1 MTATKNESTDAGWH
15 QMKADGAKLQSLL
28 EDPLPA
34 NDTSRLRADELFL
47 GFDNTTGDTWI
58 YPSNMPCRSYQLSMT
73 QAALYRNTLIVLPTG
88 LGKTFIAAVVMYNLY
103 RWYPRGKVIFMAPTR
118 PLVNQ
123 QIEACKNIMP
133 FPPQDTV
140 ELTGKLAKPKRT
152 ELWQSK
158 RVFFVTPQVVQ
169 SDMFGDM
176 HRDSSAALSLGQESN
191 FPFKDIKLV
200 VVDEAHKAKGRYA
213 YTEVVQAIARQTKCF
228 RVLALSATPGRTQ
241 DDVAEVCRN
250 LLISHLEVRWD
261 NSIDVSPYV
270 HKRHMQTVVVSLGE
284 QIQEIRENL
293 LLIIDP
299 YLRQLIEAE
308 VLSGHKENI
317 NRNFLL
323 YEQKRFRERSL
334 RHGNHPLH
342 ATVNSNF
349 STCISLYHAL
359 ELLERHGLRVFLNNF
374 EEDEDGNAK
383 YVLQMD
389 FRLKSLVQKIKQQVG
404 PNPFEVSAGVMT
416 NGQIAEM
423 PKDLDF
429 GHPKFE
435 KARECLLKHFQVI
448 IKKCSIIPYIFVPI
462 TKGWGSIFILSEH
475 RNGQKVFLE
484 TPYKASLISI
494 NACPSACLVNVGP
507 NPFEVSAGVMTNG
520 QIAEMPKDL
529 DFGHP
534 KFEKARECLLK
545 HFQEQE
551 NSRAMVFC
559 EYRESVL
566 LIYRMLLQE
575 KPLLK
580 PRCFVGQ
587 GGSSGG
593 LRAFTQKQQIQIM
606 NDFRS
611 GKSNI
616 LIATSIG
623 EEGIDVGEV
632 DLIICFD
639 ISSANPTRFIQRIG
653 RTGRQRNGKVV
664 MLVTE
669 GREQK
674 LLKDVMA
681 TKDQLNKKL
690 LRSQIV
696 KQSLYQ
702 HSQRLVPPEFTPT
715 CVRSFIK
722 PIEKELKEFKV
733 KKTKTTP
740 NAKGK
745 VNQDLRKYF
754 NSKTCEEDKAMEF
767 FQLDPTPKE
776 TKPGSY
782 TQQCMQKKYERIK
795 DLFKDFEGALT
806 TNARKCEENP
816 LPSIPLN
823 EEMAESQVKNIGVDP
838 KHTSKI
844 NKFLKIK
851 QTSRGV
857 LLRAEITD
865 LAQHLKSPEMSNE
878 MKIALL
884 ELNPKFIEQNLEN
897 MKILNALGVENEEDV
912 SPEEKSVREINEI
925 ILNLLG
931 GDSKSVENF
940 LYDLELKEIREQ
952 CTKEDMKKFKQK
964 IDRILKPF
972 DNQGL
977 CCDNYDYLMAEF
989 RKTSRYQ
996 ELLEQKNSDI
1006 IKGQSLAYDTVMFM
1020 DETTENSL
1028 EYSPSNSK
1036 YCKQWSEHI
1045 KSESTPLSKE
1055 KPIQSYFIHQTNSK
1069 KETRLPIEQAK
1080 QNKGIKNGSQEKLS
1094 LSPILAPKRTANV
1107 SSLPSVSR
1115 NYEFIDNSVPQ
1126 CNDNDVSAASSKAT
1140 KNSFHQELDMDLEAF
1155 LYPFQSIEQ
1164 TTESKAAKNDIKAN
1178 EFTKTQSKPSKEAA
1192 EVYSLPSDRCAFID
1206 NSIPQWNAAS
1216 IEASKISLQQ
1226 ELNVDLEAFLDPFQ
1240 SIEHPKQSKASKSD
1254 IKSNEFTK
1262 IQLKQA
1268 FINSQEK
1275 RNLSPIAA
1283 PKEAAN
1289 DYNSSSDGTNCE
1301 FIDNTIPQRH
1311 DISAVSSDATQVSLQ
1326 QELDVDLEA
1335 FLEPFPEEELL
1346 LQKQLSKKEIAS
1358 PSHCDS
1364 LKKPDNQSPDLFSLS
1379 SSANSP
1385 GGKIQRSTPQRILK
1399 ALQGLTP
1406 IDSPPRSINTKQME
1420 TIEKSPSL
1428 FEMYLKSTRGK
1439 GKIRLHESPR
1449 PSIAAI
1455 GKDTSVIRIPQNRE
1469 RALSKRKIFDSD
1481 EEVPTRKE
1489 LTAIDCRSNDDTE
1502 SDLEEIPATQ
1512 MPRRNRRRFN
1522 CFIMAEAAVSGP
1534 ETSQDEDESAT
1545 DRYVL
1550 DSMIVASDEENENAH
1565 SSTHTKAMYLRSLKS
1580 PIRQQGAFKI
1590 PAPRVYDDDP
1600 SIFSQPLS
1608 QTCSQYIS
1616 DSFVVDDN
1624 LAAETSDQTLC
1635 PLEKAEKLLEAKR
1648 RKGKRKY
1655 ATVVDINPVPK
1666 KRRIR
1671 TYVID
1676 DNTSEEEV

>member
-1 MTATKNESTDAGWH
+1 MIATKNENTGTAWH
-15 QMKADGAKLQSLL
+15 QIKADDPKLQSLL
-28 EDPLPA
+28 EDSSPA
-34 NDTSRLRADELFL
+34 NGTPRLRADELFF
-47 GFDNTTGDTWI
+47 GFDNTTGNAWI
-58 YPSNMPCRSYQLSMT
+58 YPSNMPCRSYQMSMT

-140 ELTGKLAKPKRT
+140 ELTGKLAKAKRT
-152 ELWQSK
+152 DLWQSK

-191 FPFKDIKLV
+191 FPFKDVKLV

-213 YTEVVQAIARQTKCF
+213 YTEVVQAIARETKCF

-241 DDVAEVCRN
+241 EDVAEVCRN
-250 LLISHLEVRWD
+250 LLISHLEIRWD
-261 NSIDVSPYV
+261 TSIDVSPYV

-284 QIQEIRENL
+284 EIQEIRENL
-293 LLIIDP
+293 LQIIDP

-374 EEDEDGNAK
+374 EEDEDGKAK

-389 FRLKSLVQKIKQQVG
+389 FRLKSLIQKIKHQVG
-404 PNPFEVSAGVMT
+404 PNPFDVSAGVMT

-435 KARECLLKHFQVI
+435 KAREC
-448 IKKCSIIPYIFVPI
+448 
-462 TKGWGSIFILSEH
+462 
-475 RNGQKVFLE
+475 
-484 TPYKASLISI
+484 
-494 NACPSACLVNVGP
+494 
-507 NPFEVSAGVMTNG
+507 
-520 QIAEMPKDL
+520 
-529 DFGHP
+529 
-534 KFEKARECLLK
+534 
-545 HFQEQE
+545 
-551 NSRAMVFC
+551 
-559 EYRESVL
+559 
-566 LIYRMLLQE
+566 
-575 KPLLK
+575 
-580 PRCFVGQ
+580 Q

-593 LRAFTQKQQIQIM
+593 LRSFTQKQQMQIM

-611 GKSNI
+611 GQSNI

-669 GREQK
+669 GKEQK

-681 TKDQLNKKL
+681 TKDQLNKRL

-715 CVRSFIK
+715 CIRSFIK
-722 PIEKELKEFKV
+722 PIEEELKEVKV
-733 KKTKTTP
+733 KKTKTTSK
-740 NAKGK
+740 AKAK
-745 VNQDLRKYF
+745 DNQDLRKYF
-754 NSKTCEEDKAMEF
+754 NSKKCEEDKDMEF

-776 TKPGSY
+776 NKPGSY

-795 DLFKDFEGALT
+795 DLFKDFQGALT
-806 TNARKCEENP
+806 TNAWEKNQ
-816 LPSIPLN
+816 LPNVPLN
-823 EEMAESQVKNIGVDP
+823 KETAESQVKNIGVDP

-844 NKFLKIK
+844 NKFLKTK
-851 QTSRGV
+851 QTTRGV
-857 LLRAEITD
+857 LLRAEIND

-897 MKILNALGVENEEDV
+897 MKVLNALGFENEEDL
-912 SPEEKSVREINEI
+912 SREEKSVREINAI
-925 ILNLLG
+925 ILNLIG

-940 LYDLELKEIREQ
+940 LCDLELKEIKEQ
-952 CTKEDMKKFKQK
+952 CANEGMKTFKHK

-977 CCDNYDYLMAEF
+977 SCDNYDYIMAEF

-996 ELLEQKNSDI
+996 ELLEQEKSDI
-1006 IKGQSLAYDTVMFM
+1006 IKGQSSAYDTVVFV
-1020 DETTENSL
+1020 DEGTENSL
-1028 EYSPSNSK
+1028 EYSPSDSK

-1055 KPIQSYFIHQTNSK
+1055 KPIQSYFLHEANGK
-1069 KETRLPIEQAK
+1069 KETQVSIEQAK
-1080 QNKGIKNGSQEKLS
+1080 QNKGIENYSQEKLS
-1094 LSPILAPKRTANV
+1094 LSPIVAPSDTT
-1107 SSLPSVSR
+1107 
-1115 NYEFIDNSVPQ
+1115 NYEFIDNSIPQ
-1126 CNDNDVSAASSKAT
+1126 CNDISAASSETT
-1140 KNSFHQELDMDLEAF
+1140 KISLQQELDVNFEAF
-1155 LYPFQSIEQ
+1155 LDPFQSIEQ
-1164 TTESKAAKNDIKAN
+1164 TERNKVNKNYIKGN
-1178 EFTKTQSKPSKEAA
+1178 EFTKTQSKPPKETAK
-1192 EVYSLPSDRCAFID
+1192 VYSLPSDSKNCDFID

-1216 IEASKISLQQ
+1216 TEASKVSLQQ
-1226 ELNVDLEAFLDPFQ
+1226 ELDVDLEAFLDPLQ
-1240 SIEHPKQSKASKSD
+1240 SVEQTKQSKATKNV

-1262 IQLKQA
+1262 IQSKKV

-1275 RNLSPIAA
+1275 RNLSPIAV
-1283 PKEAAN
+1283 PMEAAN
-1289 DYNSSSDGTNCE
+1289 AYSLSSDSTNCE
-1301 FIDNTIPQRH
+1301 FIDNTIPQCH
-1311 DISAVSSDATQVSLQ
+1311 DISAASSNATQVSLQ

-1335 FLEPFPEEELL
+1335 FLDPFPEEELF
-1346 LQKQLSKKEIAS
+1346 LQKQLLKQGIAS
-1358 PSHCDS
+1358 SSHCDS
-1364 LKKPDNQSPDLFSLS
+1364 FKKTDNQSPDLFSFS

-1385 GGKIQRSTPQRILK
+1385 IGKIQRGTPQRILK
-1399 ALQGLTP
+1399 ALQGSTP
-1406 IDSPPRSINTKQME
+1406 INSPPRSTNTKQME
-1420 TIEKSPSL
+1420 KVEKSPSL
-1428 FEMYLKSTRGK
+1428 FEMYLQSTRGK

-1449 PSIAAI
+1449 RSITA
-1455 GKDTSVIRIPQNRE
+1455 KDKDASLIRIPQNRE
-1469 RALSKRKIFDSD
+1469 KVLSKRKIFDSD

-1512 MPRRNRRRFN
+1512 MVRFFYKCFENVLLSSFLFQPPRNRRRFN

-1550 DSMIVASDEENENAH
+1550 DSVIVASDEENENAH

-1580 PIRQQGAFKI
+1580 PIRQRGAFKI
-1590 PAPRVYDDDP
+1590 PAPRVYDDDAF
-1600 SIFSQPLS
+1600 IFSQPLS

-1624 LAAETSDQTLC
+1624 LGAETSDQTLC

-1648 RKGKRKY
+1648 RKSKRKH
-1655 ATVVDINPVPK
+1655 ASVVDINPMPK

>member
-1 MTATKNESTDAGWH
+1 MTATKNENTGTAWH
-15 QMKADGAKLQSLL
+15 QIKADDPKLQALL
-28 EDPLPA
+28 EDSSPA
-34 NDTSRLRADELFL
+34 NGTSRLRADELFF
-47 GFDNTTGDTWI
+47 GFDNTTGDAWI

-140 ELTGKLAKPKRT
+140 ELTGKLAKAKRT

-191 FPFKDIKLV
+191 FPFKDVKLV

-213 YTEVVQAIARQTKCF
+213 YTEVVQAIARETKCF

-241 DDVAEVCRN
+241 EDVAEVCRN
-250 LLISHLEVRWD
+250 LLISHLEIRWD
-261 NSIDVSPYV
+261 NSIDVLPYV

-299 YLRQLIEAE
+299 YLRQLVEAE

-374 EEDEDGNAK
+374 EEDEDGKAK

-389 FRLKSLVQKIKQQVG
+389 FRLKSLIQKVKHQVG
-404 PNPFEVSAGVMT
+404 PNPFDVSAGVMT

-435 KARECLLKHFQVI
+435 KAREC
-448 IKKCSIIPYIFVPI
+448 
-462 TKGWGSIFILSEH
+462 
-475 RNGQKVFLE
+475 
-484 TPYKASLISI
+484 
-494 NACPSACLVNVGP
+494 
-507 NPFEVSAGVMTNG
+507 
-520 QIAEMPKDL
+520 
-529 DFGHP
+529 
-534 KFEKARECLLK
+534 
-545 HFQEQE
+545 
-551 NSRAMVFC
+551 
-559 EYRESVL
+559 
-566 LIYRMLLQE
+566 
-575 KPLLK
+575 
-580 PRCFVGQ
+580 Q

-593 LRAFTQKQQIQIM
+593 LRSFTQKQQIQIM

-669 GREQK
+669 GKEQK

-681 TKDQLNKKL
+681 TKDQLNKSL
-690 LRSQIV
+690 LRSQKV

-715 CVRSFIK
+715 CIRSFIK
-722 PIEKELKEFKV
+722 PIEKELKEVKV
-733 KKTKTTP
+733 KKTKTTSK
-740 NAKGK
+740 AKAK
-745 VNQDLRKYF
+745 DNQDLRKYF
-754 NSKTCEEDKAMEF
+754 NSKKSEEDKDMEF

-776 TKPGSY
+776 NKPGFY

-795 DLFKDFEGALT
+795 NLFKDFEGALM
-806 TNARKCEENP
+806 TNACEKNQ
-816 LPSIPLN
+816 LPNVPLN
-823 EEMAESQVKNIGVDP
+823 KEMAESQVKNIGIDP

-844 NKFLKIK
+844 NKFLKTK
-851 QTSRGV
+851 QTTRGV
-857 LLRAEITD
+857 LLRAEIND
-865 LAQHLKSPEMSNE
+865 LAQHLKSHEMSNE

-884 ELNPKFIEQNLEN
+884 ELNPKFVEQNLEN
-897 MKILNALGVENEEDV
+897 MKILNALGFENEEDL
-912 SPEEKSVREINEI
+912 SHEEKSVREINKI
-925 ILNLLG
+925 ILNLIG

-940 LYDLELKEIREQ
+940 LSDLELKETREQ
-952 CTKEDMKKFKQK
+952 CANEGMEKFKHK
-964 IDRILKPF
+964 IDSILKPF

-977 CCDNYDYLMAEF
+977 SCDNYDYIMAEF

-996 ELLEQKNSDI
+996 ELLEQKNSDN
-1006 IKGQSLAYDTVMFM
+1006 IKGQSLAYDTVTFM
-1020 DETTENSL
+1020 GEGTEKSL
-1028 EYSPSNSK
+1028 EYSPSDSK

-1045 KSESTPLSKE
+1045 KNESTPLSKI
-1055 KPIQSYFIHQTNSK
+1055 KPIQSYFAHEADGK
-1069 KETRLPIEQAK
+1069 KETQVSIEQAK
-1080 QNKGIKNGSQEKLS
+1080 QYKGIKNYSQETLG
-1094 LSPILAPKRTANV
+1094 LSPIVAPKKTANV
-1107 SSLPSVSR
+1107 SSLPSHNT
-1115 NYEFIDNSVPQ
+1115 NYDFIDNSIPQ
-1126 CNDNDVSAASSKAT
+1126 CHDISAASSEAT
-1140 KNSFHQELDMDLEAF
+1140 KSSLHQELDVDFEPF
-1155 LYPFQSIEQ
+1155 LDAFQSIEQ
-1164 TTESKAAKNDIKAN
+1164 TEQSKEIKNYIKGNA
-1178 EFTKTQSKPSKEAA
+1178 FTKTQSKPPKEAA
-1192 EVYSLPSDRCAFID
+1192 NVYSLPSASNNCNFID
-1206 NSIPQWNAAS
+1206 NSIPKWKAAS
-1216 IEASKISLQQ
+1216 TEASKISLQQ
-1226 ELNVDLEAFLDPFQ
+1226 ELDADLEAFLDPFQ
-1240 SIEHPKQSKASKSD
+1240 SVEQTKQSKATKND

-1262 IQLKQA
+1262 MQSKQA

-1275 RNLSPIAA
+1275 RNLSPIAV

-1289 DYNSSSDGTNCE
+1289 VHSLSSDSTNCE
-1301 FIDNTIPQRH
+1301 FIDNTIPQCH
-1311 DISAVSSDATQVSLQ
+1311 DISAASSDATQVSLQ

-1335 FLEPFPEEELL
+1335 FLDPFPEEELF
-1346 LQKQLSKKEIAS
+1346 LQKQLLKKQIAPS
-1358 PSHCDS
+1358 SHCDS
-1364 LKKPDNQSPDLFSLS
+1364 FKKTDNQSPDLFSLS

-1385 GGKIQRSTPQRILK
+1385 IGKIQRSTPQRILK
-1399 ALQGLTP
+1399 ALQGSTP
-1406 IDSPPRSINTKQME
+1406 INSPPRSTNTEQMKKV
-1420 TIEKSPSL
+1420 EKSPSL
-1428 FEMYLKSTRGK
+1428 FEMYLESTRGK

-1449 PSIAAI
+1449 RSIAAKN
-1455 GKDTSVIRIPQNRE
+1455 KDNSLIRIPQNRG
-1469 RALSKRKIFDSD
+1469 RVLSKRKIFDSD
-1481 EEVPTRKE
+1481 EEVPTHKE
-1489 LTAIDCRSNDDTE
+1489 LTAIDCRSNDDTD

-1512 MPRRNRRRFN
+1512 MPRRNRRRLN

-1534 ETSQDEDESAT
+1534 ETSQDEDESAN

-1550 DSMIVASDEENENAH
+1550 DSVIVASDEENENAH

-1590 PAPRVYDDDP
+1590 PAPRVYDDDAF
-1600 SIFSQPLS
+1600 IFSQPLS

-1624 LAAETSDQTLC
+1624 LGAETTDQTLC

-1648 RKGKRKY
+1648 RKGKRKH
-1655 ATVVDINPVPK
+1655 ASVVDINPMPK

>member
-1 MTATKNESTDAGWH
+1 MTATKNESTETCWH

-389 FRLKSLVQKIKQQVG
+389 FRLKSLIQKIKQQ
-404 PNPFEVSAGVMT
+404 
-416 NGQIAEM
+416 
-423 PKDLDF
+423 
-429 GHPKFE
+429 
-435 KARECLLKHFQVI
+435 
-448 IKKCSIIPYIFVPI
+448 
-462 TKGWGSIFILSEH
+462 
-475 RNGQKVFLE
+475 
-484 TPYKASLISI
+484 
-494 NACPSACLVNVGP
+494 VGP

-722 PIEKELKEFKV
+722 PIEKELKEVKV

-806 TNARKCEENP
+806 TNARKC
-816 LPSIPLN
+816 

-1164 TTESKAAKNDIKAN
+1164 TTESKAAKNDIKGN

-1268 FINSQEK
+1268 FTNSQEK

-1406 IDSPPRSINTKQME
+1406 INSPPRSTNTKQME
-1420 TIEKSPSL
+1420 KIEKSPSL

-1590 PAPRVYDDDP
+1590 PAPRVYDDDT

-1616 DSFVVDDN
+1616 DSFVVDDD

>member
-1 MTATKNESTDAGWH
+1 MIATKNENTGTAWH
-15 QMKADGAKLQSLL
+15 QIKADDPKLQSLL
-28 EDPLPA
+28 EDSSPA
-34 NDTSRLRADELFL
+34 NGTSRLRADELFF
-47 GFDNTTGDTWI
+47 GFDNTTGDAWI
-58 YPSNMPCRSYQLSMT
+58 YPSNMPCRAYQLSMT

-140 ELTGKLAKPKRT
+140 ELTGKLAKAKRT

-176 HRDSSAALSLGQESN
+176 HRDSSAALSLGQDSN
-191 FPFKDIKLV
+191 FPFKDVKLV

-213 YTEVVQAIARQTKCF
+213 YTEVVQAIARETKCF

-241 DDVAEVCRN
+241 EDVAEVCRN

-261 NSIDVSPYV
+261 TSIDVSPYV

-293 LLIIDP
+293 LQIIDP

-374 EEDEDGNAK
+374 EEDEDGKAK

-389 FRLKSLVQKIKQQVG
+389 FRLKSLIQKVKHQVG
-404 PNPFEVSAGVMT
+404 RNPFDVSAGVMT

-429 GHPKFE
+429 G
-435 KARECLLKHFQVI
+435 
-448 IKKCSIIPYIFVPI
+448 
-462 TKGWGSIFILSEH
+462 
-475 RNGQKVFLE
+475 
-484 TPYKASLISI
+484 
-494 NACPSACLVNVGP
+494 
-507 NPFEVSAGVMTNG
+507 
-520 QIAEMPKDL
+520 
-529 DFGHP
+529 
-534 KFEKARECLLK
+534 
-545 HFQEQE
+545 
-551 NSRAMVFC
+551 
-559 EYRESVL
+559 
-566 LIYRMLLQE
+566 
-575 KPLLK
+575 
-580 PRCFVGQ
+580 Q

-593 LRAFTQKQQIQIM
+593 LRSFTQKQQIQIM

-669 GREQK
+669 GKEQK

-681 TKDQLNKKL
+681 TKDQLNKRL

-696 KQSLYQ
+696 NQSLYQ

-722 PIEKELKEFKV
+722 PIEKELKEVKV
-733 KKTKTTP
+733 KKTKTTSK
-740 NAKGK
+740 AKAK
-745 VNQDLRKYF
+745 DNQDLRKYF
-754 NSKTCEEDKAMEF
+754 NSKKCEDDKDMEF

-776 TKPGSY
+776 NKPGSY

-795 DLFKDFEGALT
+795 GLFKDFEGALT
-806 TNARKCEENP
+806 TNACEKNQLPNVP
-816 LPSIPLN
+816 LTK
-823 EEMAESQVKNIGVDP
+823 EMAESQVKNIGIDP

-844 NKFLKIK
+844 NKFLKTK
-851 QTSRGV
+851 QTTRGV
-857 LLRAEITD
+857 LLRAEIND

-884 ELNPKFIEQNLEN
+884 ELNPKFVEQNLEN
-897 MKILNALGVENEEDV
+897 MKILDALGFENEDDL
-912 SPEEKSVREINEI
+912 SHEEKSVREINKI
-925 ILNLLG
+925 ILNLVG

-940 LYDLELKEIREQ
+940 LCDLELKEIREQ
-952 CTKEDMKKFKQK
+952 CANEGMKNFKHK
-964 IDRILKPF
+964 IERILKPF

-977 CCDNYDYLMAEF
+977 SCDNYDYIMAEF

-996 ELLEQKNSDI
+996 ELLEQKNSDN
-1006 IKGQSLAYDTVMFM
+1006 IKGQSLAYDTVTFM
-1020 DETTENSL
+1020 GEGTEKSL
-1028 EYSPSNSK
+1028 EYSPSDSK

-1045 KSESTPLSKE
+1045 KNESTPLSKI
-1055 KPIQSYFIHQTNSK
+1055 KPIQSYFAHEANVK
-1069 KETRLPIEQAK
+1069 KETQVSMEQAK
-1080 QNKGIKNGSQEKLS
+1080 QNKGIKNYSQQTLS
-1094 LSPILAPKRTANV
+1094 LSPIVAPKRTANV
-1107 SSLPSVSR
+1107 SSLPSHST
-1115 NYEFIDNSVPQ
+1115 NYDFIDNSIPQ
-1126 CNDNDVSAASSKAT
+1126 CTDISAASSEAT
-1140 KNSFHQELDMDLEAF
+1140 KISLQQELDEDFEGF
-1155 LYPFQSIEQ
+1155 LDPFQSIEQ
-1164 TTESKAAKNDIKAN
+1164 TEQKNHTKGN
-1178 EFTKTQSKPSKEAA
+1178 EFTKTQSKPPKEAA
-1192 EVYSLPSDRCAFID
+1192 KVYSLPPDSKNSDFID

-1216 IEASKISLQQ
+1216 TEASKISLQQ
-1226 ELNVDLEAFLDPFQ
+1226 ELDADLQAFLDSFQ
-1240 SIEHPKQSKASKSD
+1240 SIEQTKQSKATKND
-1254 IKSNEFTK
+1254 IKSDEFTK
-1262 IQLKQA
+1262 MQSKKA
-1268 FINSQEK
+1268 FINSEEK
-1275 RNLSPIAA
+1275 RNLSPIAV
-1283 PKEAAN
+1283 PTEAAN
-1289 DYNSSSDGTNCE
+1289 AYSLSSDSTNCE
-1301 FIDNTIPQRH
+1301 FIDNTIPQCH
-1311 DISAVSSDATQVSLQ
+1311 DISAASSDATQVSLQ

-1335 FLEPFPEEELL
+1335 FLDPFPEEELF
-1346 LQKQLSKKEIAS
+1346 LQKQLLKKQIAPS
-1358 PSHCDS
+1358 SHCDS
-1364 LKKPDNQSPDLFSLS
+1364 FKKIDHQSPDLFSLS
-1379 SSANSP
+1379 NSANSP
-1385 GGKIQRSTPQRILK
+1385 IGKIQRSTPQRILK
-1399 ALQGLTP
+1399 ALQGSTP
-1406 IDSPPRSINTKQME
+1406 INSPPRSTNTKQME
-1420 TIEKSPSL
+1420 KVEKSPSL
-1428 FEMYLKSTRGK
+1428 FEMYLESTRGK

-1449 PSIAAI
+1449 RSITA
-1455 GKDTSVIRIPQNRE
+1455 KDKDNSLIRIPQNRG
-1469 RALSKRKIFDSD
+1469 RVLSKRKIFDSD
-1481 EEVPTRKE
+1481 EEVPNHKE

-1534 ETSQDEDESAT
+1534 ETSHDEDESAT

-1550 DSMIVASDEENENAH
+1550 DSVIVASDEENENAH
-1565 SSTHTKAMYLRSLKS
+1565 SSIHTKAMYLRSLKS
-1580 PIRQQGAFKI
+1580 PIRQRGAFKI
-1590 PAPRVYDDDP
+1590 PAPRVYDDDAF
-1600 SIFSQPLS
+1600 IFSQPLS

-1624 LAAETSDQTLC
+1624 LGAETTDQTLC
-1635 PLEKAEKLLEAKR
+1635 PLEKAEKLLEEKR
-1648 RKGKRKY
+1648 RKGKRKH
-1655 ATVVDINPVPK
+1655 ASVVDVNSMPK